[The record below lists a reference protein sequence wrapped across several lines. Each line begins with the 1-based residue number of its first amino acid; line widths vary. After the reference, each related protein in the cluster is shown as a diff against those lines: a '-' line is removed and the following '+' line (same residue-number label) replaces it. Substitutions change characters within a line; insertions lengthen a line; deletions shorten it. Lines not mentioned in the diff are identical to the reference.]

1 VIAYAYPSDS
11 AVTGSAIF
19 NRRGA
24 VRVPKGSSEG
34 EDGGEEL
41 SDEDVSDSSRFARVF
56 MYGCVYL
63 YLSCGRDVSLAVIY
77 ITKML

>member
-11 AVTGSAIF
+11 AITGSAVF

-24 VRVPKGSSEG
+24 VRIPKGGSEG

-41 SDEDVSDSSRFARVF
+41 SDEDVSDSSRFECVC

-63 YLSCGRDVSLAVIY
+63 YMSCGRDDSLAVI
-77 ITKML
+77 